1 METRNQKLKLVI
13 GATLLVLLIAFTV
26 VRAQDSSVNKFLD
39 LLRNLLQQKVATPTP
54 TDNLE
59 QSFQSPARQETPYKP
74 VLEYEKAI
82 TSVIERTSPAVVSL
96 IISKDVPVLERYYI
110 NPFDDESLPIPD
122 QFKELFQFQIP
133 QYRQRGTEK
142 RKIGGGSGF
151 LISQDGYLVTNKHV
165 IDEPKAEYT
174 VFLND
179 GRKFPARVIATHP
192 LDDIAILKINAK
204 NLPFLYLGDSNTIKL
219 GQTAIAIG
227 NALGELQNTVSVGV
241 ISGLRRNIT
250 ASDNLGNIE
259 KLEGLIQTD
268 AAINF
273 GNSGG
278 PLLNLRGEVIGVNT
292 AIVSGA
298 QNIGFAIPINRVK
311 KMITEVRVKGKVEAP
326 FLGIRYI
333 LVDEEVRAKY
343 NLPFDYGAYI
353 ISPDPNQPAVLPNS
367 PAERAG
373 LRAGDLI
380 LEIDGEKVTEKNTLA
395 QIIASRNVGQRI
407 QLRIS
412 RAGNIMSLSAI
423 LGALPNNLL
432 E

>member
-1 METRNQKLKLVI
+1 METRDQKLKLVI

-39 LLRNLLQQKVATPTP
+39 LLRNLLQQKVTTSTP

-59 QSFQSPARQETPYKP
+59 QSFQSPARPETFYKP
-74 VLEYEKAI
+74 VIEYEKAI

-133 QYRQRGTEK
+133 EYRQRGTEK

-311 KMITEVRVKGKVEAP
+311 KMIAEVRVKGKVEAP

-333 LVDEEVRAKY
+333 LVDEEVRVKY
-343 NLPFDYGAYI
+343 NLPFDYGA
-353 ISPDPNQPAVLPNS
+353 
-367 PAERAG
+367 
-373 LRAGDLI
+373 
-380 LEIDGEKVTEKNTLA
+380 
-395 QIIASRNVGQRI
+395 
-407 QLRIS
+407 
-412 RAGNIMSLSAI
+412 
-423 LGALPNNLL
+423 
-432 E
+432 